1 MTGRYFK
8 CLTTLREHFL
18 CMHAEKK
25 HVCPK
30 CGAKFGNPKR
40 INLHMKSCQ
49 TFFSCSCGA
58 PFKTK
63 SSLLEH
69 SMKNHHNLPDEI
81 KNQLLGNANGST
93 KEGSLP
99 RHISNLKM
107 TLNYGIKVMNAD
119 QSSFSP
125 MIVIPQTVPAGQQ
138 IKSNAYLIVGNP
150 SLTLSKSSNGSI
162 PLDSHTG
169 PSGACKEL
177 PGSEAIEDVN
187 AQNRKK
193 SIDAVSKA
201 TNPADPEKL
210 ERLNRVL
217 KQYKPIKKKTPF
229 DSVVSDWQCIAPPRK
244 YSKRRRRS
252 GRRDERGLSFN
263 QDDVSVTSMQHCL
276 KNASNLVKS
285 LLPTM
290 QSPRR
295 ASSPSRVSSLD
306 VEHDGASTNCVEEH
320 REAQPGPQFSSQ
332 ERIAKEGSETAFERK
347 SSSVVAN
354 EEESSEI
361 LLRENISHHSRASLR
376 ELIMSSNTSKGFGQ
390 QQNFVPTIV
399 ANSNHHAVT
408 ADFNL
413 ENMTPE
419 ILEFLKASVD
429 LSVQNRN
436 INIPTTND
444 VSTQETQTP
453 ISTGQNQFSFDGSY
467 PFLCQFDNN
476 DIETQTESFS
486 SFLSDAFTQ
495 TNQQSSTL
503 FPNKKFVALND
514 RERLEASEG
523 VNQLITDA
531 FTQTRLGVDKSEA
544 SKAGPQNIA
553 DNHTQTNLS
562 FDNFMKNFNFE
573 AENNGLDSNLM
584 PDFTDMC
591 TQTNPDPRFDSRY
604 DELLAP
610 LTNGAN
616 PSNPSLNLSINSSQT
631 QTVLS
636 FDDMFRNSIGDDDVN
651 FHGCRTNSTAY
662 TQTSII
668 DDIFQT
674 DSFTQTHFSV

>member
-1 MTGRYFK
+1 M
-8 CLTTLREHFL
+8 LPFL
-18 CMHAEKK
+18 
-25 HVCPK
+25 
-30 CGAKFGNPKR
+30 
-40 INLHMKSCQ
+40 IL
-49 TFFSCSCGA
+49 
-58 PFKTK
+58 
-63 SSLLEH
+63 
-69 SMKNHHNLPDEI
+69 
-81 KNQLLGNANGST
+81 
-93 KEGSLP
+93 
-99 RHISNLKM
+99 RHINNLKL
-107 TLNYGIKVMNAD
+107 TVNYGIKVLNAD

-125 MIVIPQTVPAGQQ
+125 MIIVPQTVPADQQ
-138 IKSNAYLIVGNP
+138 MKSNAYLIIGNP
-150 SLTLSKSSNGSI
+150 SLTLNRSSNGSA
-162 PLDSHTG
+162 PLDSHIG
-169 PSGACKEL
+169 PTGACKIL
-177 PGSEAIEDVN
+177 PGSEAIEE
-187 AQNRKK
+187 AETQNRKK
-193 SIDAVSKA
+193 SIDAVNKA
-201 TNPADPEKL
+201 TSPVDPEKL
-210 ERLNRVL
+210 ERLNRAL

-229 DSVVSDWQCIAPPRK
+229 DPVMSDWQCTAPPRK

-252 GRRDERGLSFN
+252 GRTDERSFIFS

-276 KNASNLVKS
+276 KEASNLVKS

-290 QSPRR
+290 RSPRR
-295 ASSPSRVSSLD
+295 VSSPSRVSSLD
-306 VEHDGASTNCVEEH
+306 IEFDGASITCVGEH
-320 REAQPGPQFSSQ
+320 REAQPVAQFSTQ
-332 ERIAKEGSETAFERK
+332 ERIAKGGEAAFERK
-347 SSSVVAN
+347 SSSVVGD
-354 EEESSEI
+354 EVESSET
-361 LLRENISHHSRASLR
+361 LLRENASHHSRASLR
-376 ELIMSSNTSKGFGQ
+376 ELIMSSNASRGFRQ

-399 ANSNHHAVT
+399 GNSNHHAVT
-408 ADFNL
+408 ADFNI

-429 LSVQNRN
+429 LSIQNRS
-436 INIPTTND
+436 INIPVTND

-453 ISTGQNQFSFDGSY
+453 ISTGQNQFSFDSSY

-503 FPNKKFVALND
+503 FPDKEFVAVND
-514 RERLEASEG
+514 KERLEASEG
-523 VNQLITDA
+523 INQLITDA
-531 FTQTRLGVDKSEA
+531 FTQTRLVDKSEA
-544 SKAGPQNIA
+544 SKAGPHNIA

-610 LTNGAN
+610 LANGAN
-616 PSNPSLNLSINSSQT
+616 PANPSLNLSINSSQT